1 MQGTIDAAVPT
12 LAAATGIMSFKFF
25 WLRHDFFLYSADEKK
40 KKTMNTTVVLKFGGT
55 SVMAPEAIQRIVLTA
70 AESHQVVLVVSAL
83 AGITNALTLGKNNV
97 VKRLQE
103 DWQAHHGTS
112 VNVDDLPMEPA
123 SGEKASARLI
133 AAYLEQHGIA
143 ATAIFADADKVVH
156 SARGRISFVDPTAIE
171 SCLSRN
177 VVPVV
182 TGFVSRDEVS
192 GQTACLDRGGS
203 DVSAVAI
210 AARLHCEATI
220 FTDVDGI
227 KDCDPRLVPHAQTI
241 PLLSVA
247 EAKEMAF
254 AGASILHP
262 YTLSFATKSI
272 EVRSTFDGWD
282 GACTTISPL
291 RINVPSARDVQALAV
306 LQDCCIVDITGY
318 ETGKSGVAAKVFA
331 ALEHINIHMIMQTC
345 TETMISLVI
354 EEKDVRVLDQLT
366 DYTVATRKGAIV
378 TVIGQKLQ
386 HQVGV
391 AARIFQTVASTGVN
405 VECISQGSSEL
416 SLSFVVRPTD
426 LKPVVTA
433 LYATFLGDAHL

>member
-1 MQGTIDAAVPT
+1 M
-12 LAAATGIMSFKFF
+12 
-25 WLRHDFFLYSADEKK
+25 
-40 KKTMNTTVVLKFGGT
+40 
-55 SVMAPEAIQRIVLTA
+55 
-70 AESHQVVLVVSAL
+70 
-83 AGITNALTLGKNNV
+83 
-97 VKRLQE
+97 
-103 DWQAHHGTS
+103 
-112 VNVDDLPMEPA
+112 
-123 SGEKASARLI
+123 
-133 AAYLEQHGIA
+133 
-143 ATAIFADADKVVH
+143 
-156 SARGRISFVDPTAIE
+156 
-171 SCLSRN
+171 
-177 VVPVV
+177 
-182 TGFVSRDEVS
+182 S

-210 AARLHCEATI
+210 AARLHCRATI

-262 YTLSFATKSI
+262 YTLSLPPNPSRYGPRLTVGTAPAPPFRRCA
-272 EVRSTFDGWD
+272 STCPAHGTFG
-282 GACTTISPL
+282 T
-291 RINVPSARDVQALAV
+291 LAV

-354 EEKDVRVLDQLT
+354 EEKDARVLDQLT

-378 TVIGQKLQ
+378 TVIERLQ

-391 AARIFQTVASTGVN
+391 AARIFQTVASTKVN
-405 VECISQGSSEL
+405 VECISQEL
-416 SLSFVVRPTD
+416 VGTLVVLCRPAHR
-426 LKPVVTA
+426 LKTGGTRRFW
-433 LYATFLGDAHL
+433 ATRI

>member
-1 MQGTIDAAVPT
+1 
-12 LAAATGIMSFKFF
+12 
-25 WLRHDFFLYSADEKK
+25 
-40 KKTMNTTVVLKFGGT
+40 MNTTVVLKFGGT

-331 ALEHINIHMIMQTC
+331 TLEHINIHMIMQTC

-354 EEKDVRVLDQLT
+354 ERRCPCAGPTYGLHGGYQERRHRYGHWAEIAAPGWRGGSNLSDGRLDGSQRRMHFAGLVGTLVVLCRPAHRLKTGRDCLVRDVFGRRALV
-366 DYTVATRKGAIV
+366 TR
-378 TVIGQKLQ
+378 TPS
-386 HQVGV
+386 
-391 AARIFQTVASTGVN
+391 ASDT
-405 VECISQGSSEL
+405 
-416 SLSFVVRPTD
+416 
-426 LKPVVTA
+426 
-433 LYATFLGDAHL
+433 